1 MDEGVPN
8 SAAPGPTFLGDM
20 NSVDDFLRPQQKN
33 KFVGFL
39 IGFFLPIVLLIVVL
53 LILSVPYF
61 ALAEAIENESV
72 PAHDSQ
78 NVALAFLIIGLGLLS
93 SLTVVP
99 ITSAVI
105 LIKSSNPTTARGYGA
120 ISILI
125 IWIVSIFFLFL
136 ILF

>member
-72 PAHDSQ
+72 SAHDSQ

-99 ITSAVI
+99 LTS
-105 LIKSSNPTTARGYGA
+105 LIMLIRAWIKGNTGQLYGA
-120 ISILI
+120 GSVLI
-125 IWIVSIFFLFL
+125 IWIVPIFYFLTL
-136 ILF
+136 

>member
-53 LILSVPYF
+53 LILWISYDF
-61 ALAEAIENESV
+61 ALGDTKQEENL
-72 PAHDSQ
+72 
-78 NVALAFLIIGLGLLS
+78 ALAFLILALGLLS
-93 SLTVVP
+93 ILTVVP
-99 ITSAVI
+99 ITSSVI
-105 LIKSSNPTTARGYGA
+105 AIKSSNPTITAPGYGA
-120 ISILI
+120 ISIVI
-125 IWIVSIFFLFL
+125 IWIVSIFFLLL

>member
-53 LILSVPYF
+53 LILSILYSSLGEPSNLNDENF
-61 ALAEAIENESV
+61 GLAL
-72 PAHDSQ
+72 
-78 NVALAFLIIGLGLLS
+78 LIMGLGLLS
-93 SLTVVP
+93 CLILVP

>member
-1 MDEGVPN
+1 MPN

-33 KFVGFL
+33 KFVEFL

-72 PAHDSQ
+72 SAHDSQ

>member
-1 MDEGVPN
+1 M
-8 SAAPGPTFLGDM
+8 L

-33 KFVGFL
+33 KFVEFL

-72 PAHDSQ
+72 SAHDSQ